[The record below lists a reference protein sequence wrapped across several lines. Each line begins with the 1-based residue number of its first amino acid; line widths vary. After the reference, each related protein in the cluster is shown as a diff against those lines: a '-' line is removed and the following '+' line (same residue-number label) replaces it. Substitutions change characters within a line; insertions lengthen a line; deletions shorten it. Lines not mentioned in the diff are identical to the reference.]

1 MKTVKDYKDAGLVFI
16 EGDNVDDS
24 HENDSSIIRPLSSRM
39 AECCNKGKYDFDS
52 APVGE
57 FAWRTNT
64 GVKPDYVGE
73 VEVMWNNDTVHTELF
88 EMRNWT
94 EKRYAS
100 SIAKWRP
107 LITKEQPK
115 ESESPLSPDF
125 VDKPIYTQAMCD
137 AGEFPVIGSSV
148 EVDKC
153 GNIYDY
159 EVLFVSNQYFIGTD
173 GIHEQYFHTSSIKI
187 KPLRPDTGK
196 LRDTI
201 ASEIAPLILDDSLSE
216 SVAASLMKK
225 FTITLNEDEQMTIT
239 EVAPVT
245 LTDGRAYQFAVGGR
259 ELNGIYREYDK
270 SFYNYLGDIE
280 AVKITNI
287 QPLTLREGR

>member
-1 MKTVKDYKDAGLVFI
+1 MKTVKDFKDAGLVFVSGDKGLRANGDDWI
-16 EGDNVDDS
+16 VEGVPTAKQLAVWD
-24 HENDSSIIRPLSSRM
+24 
-39 AECCNKGKYDFDS
+39 GKD
-52 APVGE
+52 VMNE

-64 GVKPDYVGE
+64 GVNPDFGGVIEYIHLGRGDIKTGQCDCVLFANEYVG
-73 VEVMWNNDTVHTELF
+73 N
-88 EMRNWT
+88 
-94 EKRYAS
+94 
-100 SIAKWRP
+100 WRP

-159 EVLFVSNQYFIGTD
+159 EVLFVSDQYFIGTD

-187 KPLRPDTGK
+187 KPLR
-196 LRDTI
+196 
-201 ASEIAPLILDDSLSE
+201 
-216 SVAASLMKK
+216 
-225 FTITLNEDEQMTIT
+225 
-239 EVAPVT
+239 PVT

-270 SFYNYLGDIE
+270 SFYSYLGDIE